1 MFTWLEGSCTSPLAG
16 STPGGKCDWIYV
28 FMHVGVQKLH
38 LDFFVFVSKIDAFI
52 RICKYRERL
61 LHLRS
66 IVHQWQRHLL
76 QVRAG
81 KEIVLKKSNCNK
93 KATVLK
99 KREIVLQKNN
109 CVTTKEISKLKL
121 LKLFWNLKYQHNG
134 LSSLG
139 SNGTNIKFQIYP
151 KHIQPRHKTNK
162 GSFHSLPFFL
172 KIMIT
177 HQTRLFPIIEK
188 LPEKLWEELVNWD
201 LSSIG
206 GAGHTQR
213 SVTWSKTLKIMVLEG
228 RGQLA
233 KKN

>member
-1 MFTWLEGSCTSPLAG
+1 MFTWLEGSCTSPLVG

-28 FMHVGVQKLH
+28 FMHVGLVYSRQH
-38 LDFFVFVSKIDAFI
+38 LDFFVFVSKIDTFI

-172 KIMIT
+172 KNHDYSPDAPISNCWEIT
-177 HQTRLFPIIEK
+177 WKALGRARQL
-188 LPEKLWEELVNWD
+188 
-201 LSSIG
+201 
-206 GAGHTQR
+206 R
-213 SVTWSKTLKIMVLEG
+213 SFLHWWSRSYPKVGNMK
-228 RGQLA
+228 
-233 KKN
+233 